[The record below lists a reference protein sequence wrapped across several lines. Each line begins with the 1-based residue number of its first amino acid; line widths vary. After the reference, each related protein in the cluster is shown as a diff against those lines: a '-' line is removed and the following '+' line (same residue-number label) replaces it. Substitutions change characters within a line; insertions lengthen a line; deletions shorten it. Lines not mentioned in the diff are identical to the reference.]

1 MNSPTGGKR
10 LLCLLSALCLL
21 VVFCLPVPLSASA
34 SGNPLPGDLDG
45 SGKVDA
51 FDYQLLK
58 AHILGICQGALD
70 GDLDGSG
77 KADAFD
83 YQLLKAHILGTYDL
97 EKRRAIPRNDGER
110 FALLSS
116 LRGNDLYHDFD
127 ASSLSETQKTA
138 LAELTSYLC
147 SSDFGVIC
155 LDLSLDHL
163 LTIGC
168 DRRFRTASVA
178 KLPFVKYL
186 CTLADAGEIDLNERL
201 TMQARHISAGAGILY
216 TYPPGSTYSLRE
228 LMDAAIR
235 HSDNTAYKML
245 IERFG
250 TACYTDT
257 LKALGSTY
265 RPSANGYGY
274 FTAPQIAALLFD
286 VARYDGENAD
296 LLQNAG
302 RNSSFAL
309 QIPYALKDK
318 PVFHKYGALSPDDAP
333 TYHDVAIVYGEHPYL
348 LVILTSIDITGPG
361 RDEPFRKI
369 ASWCDQ
375 LFG

>member
-1 MNSPTGGKR
+1 MNRLTGDKR

-21 VVFCLPVPLSASA
+21 AALCLPAPLSVSA
-34 SGNPLPGDLDG
+34 GNTLPGDLDG
-45 SGKVDA
+45 SGRIDA

-58 AHILGICQGALD
+58 AHILGTFPEVLD

-77 KADAFD
+77 KTDAFD

-97 EKRRAIPRNDGER
+97 AKRRAIPRNDDER

-127 ASSLSETQKTA
+127 VSSLSASQKTA
-138 LAELTSYLC
+138 LAELTDYLRA
-147 SSDFGVIC
+147 SDYGVIC
-155 LDLSLDHL
+155 CDLSLDHL
-163 LTIGC
+163 LAVGC
-168 DRRFRTASVA
+168 EYVFRTASVA

-186 CTLADAGEIDLNERL
+186 CTLADAGEIDPSERL
-201 TMQARHISAGAGILY
+201 TMQSRHISTGSGILY
-216 TYPPGSTYSLRE
+216 ADPPGSTYSLRE
-228 LMDAAIR
+228 LMNAAIR

-245 IERFG
+245 IERFK
-250 TACYTDT
+250 TDRYTDY

-265 RPSANGYGY
+265 RPSVNGYGY

-286 VARYDGENAD
+286 VARYTGENARF
-296 LLQNAG
+296 LQNAG
-302 RNSSFAL
+302 CHTSYAM
-309 QIPYALKDK
+309 QIPYALKGK

-348 LVILTSIDITGPG
+348 LVILTSIDITDTA